1 MHLRLL
7 LLSKFKE
14 IYSNVDDGADEVK
27 RTRAFMRTAVGVA
40 VYQNVPER
48 LTDHYAALINSKS
61 TVTPEVLEAAL
72 LTEYGFISTHL
83 EGIQGQL

>member
-1 MHLRLL
+1 MIEKVPDVR
-7 LLSKFKE
+7 K
-14 IYSNVDDGADEVK
+14 
-27 RTRAFMRTAVGVA
+27 MRTFMKTTVGVA

-48 LTDHYAALINSKS
+48 LTDHYSALINSKS

>member
-1 MHLRLL
+1 MIEKVPDVR
-7 LLSKFKE
+7 K
-14 IYSNVDDGADEVK
+14 
-27 RTRAFMRTAVGVA
+27 MRTFMKTTVGVA

-48 LTDHYAALINSKS
+48 LTDHYSALINSKS

-83 EGIQGQL
+83 DGIQGQL